1 MLRSLLQDTRYALR
15 ASRSNRSGL
24 IISLVVLA
32 VAIGAATTTF
42 SVVSGVLLR
51 SLPYE
56 EADRLMSV
64 RVVPV
69 EFRTDWEGATMSQ
82 ASVDLILSE
91 EGIFES
97 AAYLY
102 GSGRPTLTGLGEPER
117 IDAWTVAPGFFEVL
131 GSAAMIGRTLHGVDA
146 GEGSG
151 VPVVVSH
158 RFWTSRLGGAADVVG
173 RHLTLG
179 DRTHEVVGVM
189 PAGFDFP
196 EGAQM
201 WQVGPPMPP
210 PEAVSS
216 PQGRYWM
223 IGRLSPGMTRE
234 QALERLD
241 ARFLAFSSG
250 EASFDRWSANLGPL
264 EELLVG
270 PVRKPLLML
279 MIAVV
284 LVMLVACANV
294 ASVLVARGVA
304 RRREFAIRLSIG
316 ATRARLTRQ
325 LLTESLLL
333 ALASG
338 VAGVALAYWTL
349 PIAMSFVGDQLPRI
363 DEIAVDWRV
372 LGAAVLGSTIAGIL
386 SGMLAVTVGIACT
399 LSSNASANACLCSF
413 VGYRACRRNEICRRL
428 RDPVITSCPGT

>member
-1 MLRSLLQDTRYALR
+1 
-15 ASRSNRSGL
+15 
-24 IISLVVLA
+24 
-32 VAIGAATTTF
+32 
-42 SVVSGVLLR
+42 
-51 SLPYE
+51 
-56 EADRLMSV
+56 
-64 RVVPV
+64 
-69 EFRTDWEGATMSQ
+69 
-82 ASVDLILSE
+82 
-91 EGIFES
+91 
-97 AAYLY
+97 
-102 GSGRPTLTGLGEPER
+102 
-117 IDAWTVAPGFFEVL
+117 
-131 GSAAMIGRTLHGVDA
+131 
-146 GEGSG
+146 
-151 VPVVVSH
+151 
-158 RFWTSRLGGAADVVG
+158 
-173 RHLTLG
+173 
-179 DRTHEVVGVM
+179 
-189 PAGFDFP
+189 
-196 EGAQM
+196 M

-241 ARFLAFSSG
+241 ARFLAFSSS
-250 EASFDRWSANLGPL
+250 EAAFDRWSANLGPL